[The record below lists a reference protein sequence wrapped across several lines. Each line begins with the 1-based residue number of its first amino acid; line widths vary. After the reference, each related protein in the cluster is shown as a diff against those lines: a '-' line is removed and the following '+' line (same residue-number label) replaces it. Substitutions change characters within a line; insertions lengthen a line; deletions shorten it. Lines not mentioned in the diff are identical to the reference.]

1 MTSPATLLST
11 LRDRLAAAG
20 GRVTVRPGAAGTD
33 DRSQGWF
40 ERIVVPAIVG
50 IYAVGMPVWS
60 FSRVLLWAHRPG
72 ADAAASVAMAC
83 SVVLQ
88 LWLLIPA
95 ARARRPAHAGWLIA
109 AFAVI
114 NLAAFPLIGVLWFAA
129 GEQLAV
135 LAVVYLRPRW
145 SVPVIAAL
153 TAAPAGMAA
162 AGRDVAQTHYFAQN
176 TPFWALTIGMLIWLA
191 RVAAGLRAG
200 REELAGSAVIAERV
214 RIDNE
219 LGVTLGAELERLIAA
234 GERAERVAADDPAAA
249 EHEVRELTAA
259 SRRALART
267 RRMVS
272 QYQAVTVRSELTAAM
287 ELLTAAGIPIRNEV
301 PAEALGRAL
310 ASERLAGFRSGLT
323 TVLRDQAA
331 GACVITVDGSEDM
344 RLEIRREDRVPS

>member
-1 MTSPATLLST
+1 MTSPATLLRT
-11 LRDRLAAAG
+11 LRKRLAATG
-20 GRVTVRPGAAGTD
+20 ELVTTRLAAGTD

-60 FSRVLLWAHRPG
+60 FSRVLLWTHRPS
-72 ADAAASVAMAC
+72 AEAAATVAMVC

-88 LWLLIPA
+88 LWLLVPA
-95 ARARRPAHAGWLIA
+95 ARARRPAQAGWLIA
-109 AFAVI
+109 AFSAI
-114 NLAAFPLIGVLWFAA
+114 NLAAFPFIGVLWFAA

-145 SVPVIAAL
+145 SVPAVAAL
-153 TAAPAGMAA
+153 TAAPAGLAA
-162 AGRDVAQTHYFAQN
+162 AGHDVAQAHYFAQN

-191 RVAAGLRAG
+191 RVAARLRAR

-234 GERAERVAADDPAAA
+234 GERAARAAGNDPAAA
-249 EHEVRELTAA
+249 GHELRELTAA

-272 QYQAVTVRSELTAAM
+272 HYQAITVRSELTTAM
-287 ELLTAAGIPIRNEV
+287 ELLTAAGVAIRSEV

-310 ASERLAGFRSGLT
+310 DSERLAGFRSSLT
-323 TVLRDQAA
+323 TVLGDQA
-331 GACVITVDGSEDM
+331 GCACVITINGGEDV
-344 RLEIRREDRVPS
+344 RLEIRREDRVRS

>member
-1 MTSPATLLST
+1 MTSPATLLRI

-20 GRVTVRPGAAGTD
+20 GRVTVTPGAVGTGD
-33 DRSQGWF
+33 WSQDWF
-40 ERIVVPAIVG
+40 ERIVVPALVG
-50 IYAVGMPVWS
+50 IYAVAMPVWS
-60 FSRVLLWAHRPG
+60 FSRVLLWTHRPS
-72 ADAAASVAMAC
+72 ADAAASVAMVC
-83 SVVLQ
+83 SVALQ
-88 LWLLIPA
+88 LWLLVPA
-95 ARARRPAHAGWLIA
+95 ARARRPARAGWLIA
-109 AFAVI
+109 AFAAI
-114 NLAAFPLIGVLWFAA
+114 NLAAFPFIGVLWFAA
-129 GEQLAV
+129 GEQFAV

-145 SVPVIAAL
+145 SVPAVAAL
-153 TAAPAGMAA
+153 TAVPAGMAA
-162 AGRDVAQTHYFAQN
+162 AGHDVAQAHYFAQN

-191 RVAAGLRAG
+191 GVAARLRAR
-200 REELAGSAVIAERV
+200 REELAGAAVIAERV

-234 GERAERVAADDPAAA
+234 GERAARAAGDDPGAA
-249 EHEVRELTAA
+249 ERELRELTAA

-272 QYQAVTVRSELTAAM
+272 QYQAATVRSELTTAM
-287 ELLTAAGIPIRNEV
+287 ELLTAAGVAFRSEV

-331 GACVITVDGSEDM
+331 SGCVITVDGGEDV